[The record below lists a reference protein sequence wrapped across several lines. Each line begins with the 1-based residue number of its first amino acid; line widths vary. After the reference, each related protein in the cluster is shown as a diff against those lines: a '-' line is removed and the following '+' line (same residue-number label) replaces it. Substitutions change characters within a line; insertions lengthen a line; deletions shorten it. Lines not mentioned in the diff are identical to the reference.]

1 MTPRAVIV
9 VAAGFLLLGVGAG
22 AFGAHALRSRLSPD
36 QLAVF
41 ATGVQYH
48 LVHALGLLIVGV
60 LWLQWPAA
68 GGGLAASAALLA
80 IGIVLFSGS
89 LYVLVLTG
97 VRGWGAV
104 TPFGGLAWLAAWAVL
119 AVTAWRQAATA

>member
-1 MTPRAVIV
+1 MTPRGVIV

-36 QLAVF
+36 VLAVF

-60 LWLQWPAA
+60 LWRQWPAA
-68 GGGLAASAALLA
+68 GGGLAVSAALLA
-80 IGIVLFSGS
+80 VGIVLFSGS
-89 LYVLVLTG
+89 LYVLALTG

-104 TPFGGLAWLAAWAVL
+104 TPVGGLAWLLAWAIL
-119 AVTAWRQAATA
+119 GVTAWRYTAAA